1 MAGLSLGFH
10 LFYEYK
16 FSAVLSGSGGEGQL
30 LMSITSM
37 CIFPLMLLFSC
48 PFLHIFI
55 LVII

>member
-16 FSAVLSGSGGEGQL
+16 FSAVLSGSGGGQL

-37 CIFPLMLLFSC
+37 CIFPLMLLFSS
-48 PFLHIFI
+48 PFLHIFT